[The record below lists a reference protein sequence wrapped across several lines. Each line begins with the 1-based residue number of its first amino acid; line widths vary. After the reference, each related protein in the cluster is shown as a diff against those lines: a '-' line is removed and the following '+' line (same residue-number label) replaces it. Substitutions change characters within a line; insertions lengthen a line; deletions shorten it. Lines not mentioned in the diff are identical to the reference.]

1 MPNASRSQ
9 WQSVKPAQ
17 QSGASF
23 APGSARLDQSSIA
36 RQSGV
41 SSGERVPPKRSI
53 VSSS

>member
-9 WQSVKPAQ
+9 CESVKPAQ

-23 APGSARLDQSSIA
+23 APGSVVSTQSEIA
-36 RQSGV
+36 CQSGV
-41 SSGERVPPKRSI
+41 SSGDRVPPKRSI